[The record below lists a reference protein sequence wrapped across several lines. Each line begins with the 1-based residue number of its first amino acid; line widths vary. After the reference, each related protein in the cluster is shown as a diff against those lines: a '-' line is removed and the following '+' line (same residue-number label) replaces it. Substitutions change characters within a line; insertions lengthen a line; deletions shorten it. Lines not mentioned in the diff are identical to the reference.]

1 VKTFVKKYEKKGRPA
16 KKKAFYRKI
25 TNKKVEGG
33 RHNSLFVT
41 TFLNPPPPYDIILRI
56 ISR

>member
-1 VKTFVKKYEKKGRPA
+1 MFVKKYEKKGRPA
-16 KKKAFYRKI
+16 KKKVFYRKI